1 MAVRASKFRHVFG
14 TEANRT
20 ENYYEGFRIT
30 NCASDGTFIAA
41 NQKYVAFCVETGG
54 SGSFCVIPVNKVSRK

>member
-1 MAVRASKFRHVFG
+1 MAVRSSKFRHVFG
-14 TEANRT
+14 TEASRG

-41 NQKYVAFCVETGG
+41 NSKFLAFCVETL
-54 SGSFCVIPVNKVSRK
+54 SLIHI